1 MQYLCFSLKYH
12 PLTFYSLILSTSFYL
27 HTLVYCIST
36 DLVDLKDNAD
46 ISSLILQG
54 STRMEYTVALYHQSL
69 LPDSQDGSEQGKT
82 KIFTQN
88 CIVKNSQLH
97 KSMIF
102 YTVRGFIEYL
112 GLTDTAINYILSAS
126 YASAGVRK
134 KKGEGFTFT
143 SEIIL
148 CCIFKADV
156 ISGKIM
162 LRQEFS
168 CK

>member
-1 MQYLCFSLKYH
+1 M
-12 PLTFYSLILSTSFYL
+12 
-27 HTLVYCIST
+27 YCIST

-134 KKGEGFTFT
+134 KRVRVLLLHLRLYCVVFSKQMLSQEKLCLGRSFHVNKFLLGNLSLFRFFLKYLYKPKGF
-143 SEIIL
+143 
-148 CCIFKADV
+148 
-156 ISGKIM
+156 
-162 LRQEFS
+162 
-168 CK
+168 

>member
-1 MQYLCFSLKYH
+1 ML
-12 PLTFYSLILSTSFYL
+12 
-27 HTLVYCIST
+27 
-36 DLVDLKDNAD
+36 
-46 ISSLILQG
+46 
-54 STRMEYTVALYHQSL
+54 
-69 LPDSQDGSEQGKT
+69 
-82 KIFTQN
+82 
-88 CIVKNSQLH
+88 
-97 KSMIF
+97 F
-102 YTVRGFIEYL
+102 YTVHGFIEYL
-112 GLTDTAINYILSAS
+112 GLTDTTINYILSAS
-126 YASAGVRK
+126 YASAGVRKK